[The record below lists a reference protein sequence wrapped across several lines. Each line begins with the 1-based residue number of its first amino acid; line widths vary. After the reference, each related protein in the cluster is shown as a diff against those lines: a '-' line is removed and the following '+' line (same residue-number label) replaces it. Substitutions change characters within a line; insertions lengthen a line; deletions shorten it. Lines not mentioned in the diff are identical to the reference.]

1 VRGVYPALDAFRES
15 LNSDWP
21 CRAVTVTVTLR
32 LSAADAGRLAA
43 RITVLAGAAV
53 GVLFLLASTS
63 DDYPTAHLFDC
74 LHWTVAYVAAAIVA
88 WLGVVDAIGVDRAT
102 RRWFAIGLTLT
113 AVGDLFYDY
122 YELTGVWVPQVS
134 DTLFLSLGP
143 CFVVGLAIALRKDR
157 RLQLRT
163 FLLDV
168 ISLALV
174 LLTLTL
180 DLYLPRQGS
189 MTTLDLGVLI
199 IYPICLL
206 TPVCLAVVLAP
217 TMRLRPDRRR
227 LLLFVAM
234 LGNGI
239 VWMIWNGEV
248 DDYPPAAGTLLSL
261 GFSVFALAI
270 GYGAA
275 VWQTKVEQN
284 PAWERFC
291 ETVLRLIPLLA
302 VAMAVVTLAI
312 VWAVPDVRRSVQLA
326 TIMGAAV
333 VIVLAVIRQSMSLLE
348 HDRLVAAERDLRER
362 TRELRASN
370 EQLHRMAEMAQVA
383 NQAKSE
389 FLANMSHE
397 IRTPMNGVIGMT
409 DLLLDTKL
417 DHGQRETAET
427 IRSSAQALLTVIND
441 ILDFSKIE
449 AGKLDLEAMEFAPR
463 ELVGQV
469 VRMMRVS
476 AEAKGLVLTA
486 KVADAVPA
494 LVRGDAGRLR
504 QILVN
509 LCGNAV
515 KFTERGSVT
524 VSVGAT
530 PAEGGRTM
538 LDLEV
543 RDTGV
548 GIPADRVHTLFK
560 PFSQVDASTTRRY
573 GGTGLG
579 LSIVRRLAE
588 LMGGEAGVESS
599 EGAGSTFWFT
609 ACFEV
614 ANEHAAQAAATSA
627 GPCGDAGKRILLAE
641 DNAVN
646 EKVATRFLEKLG
658 YIVHAVVNGREA
670 VDAWARGGYD
680 LVLMD
685 CQMPVLD
692 GYAATRE
699 IRTRENGG
707 PRIPIVALTANAM
720 KKDELECREAGMDDH
735 LAKPLNREALA
746 RCLALHLGAGRE
758 NEGKLSAAA
767 AATG

>member
-1 VRGVYPALDAFRES
+1 M
-15 LNSDWP
+15 
-21 CRAVTVTVTLR
+21 
-32 LSAADAGRLAA
+32 
-43 RITVLAGAAV
+43 VLAGVGV
-53 GVLFLLASTS
+53 GVLFLFALTRKDEA
-63 DDYPTAHLFDC
+63 TAHLFD
-74 LHWTVAYVAAAIVA
+74 LMHWTLAYIAAAVVA
-88 WLGVVDAIGVDRAT
+88 WLGVRDATGVDRVV

-113 AVGDLFYDY
+113 VVGDLLYDF
-122 YELTGVWVPQVS
+122 YELTGRILLPQLN

-143 CFVVGLAIALRKDR
+143 CFVIGLAVVLRKDR

-168 ISLALV
+168 VALALV

-180 DLYLPRQGS
+180 DLYLPRVGS
-189 MTTLDLGVLI
+189 MATIDLGVLI

-206 TPVCLAVVLAP
+206 TPVCVAIVMAP
-217 TMRLRPDRRR
+217 TMRMRPDPRRM
-227 LLLFVAM
+227 LLFAAL

-239 VWMIWNGEV
+239 VWMIWNADV
-248 DDYPPAAGTLLSL
+248 DIRTPTSGTWLNL
-261 GFSVFALAI
+261 GFSVFTLAI
-270 GYGAA
+270 GYGAS
-275 VWQTKVEQN
+275 VWQTKVN
-284 PAWERFC
+284 LDPAWDRFC
-291 ETVLRLIPLLA
+291 EASLRLIPLISIA
-302 VAMAVVTLAI
+302 AAVVTVAI
-312 VWAVPDVRRSVQLA
+312 VWATPNVLRLVQLA
-326 TIMGAAV
+326 TVVGAV
-333 VIVLAVIRQSMSLLE
+333 VVIALAVIRQNMSLLE

-362 TRELRASN
+362 TRELRTSN
-370 EQLHRMAEMAQVA
+370 EQLHRLAEMAQVA

-409 DLLLDTKL
+409 DILLDTKL
-417 DHGQRETAET
+417 DQSQRETAET

-449 AGKLDLEAMEFAPR
+449 AGKLDLEAIEFAPR
-463 ELVGQV
+463 ELLDQV

-476 AEAKGLVLTA
+476 AEAKGLELTGW
-486 KVADAVPA
+486 VAESVPA
-494 LVRGDAGRLR
+494 VVRGDAGRLR

-524 VSVGAT
+524 VSVDA
-530 PAEGGRTM
+530 AQVESCRTK
-538 LDLEV
+538 LRLEV

-548 GIPADRVHTLFK
+548 GIPADRVHALFK

-599 EGAGSTFWFT
+599 AGVGSTFWFT

-614 ANEHAAQAAATSA
+614 ASEQSA
-627 GPCGDAGKRILLAE
+627 NVVDTVSVPTVLSAKAGKRILLAE
-641 DNAVN
+641 DNVVN
-646 EKVATRFLEKLG
+646 EKVAKRFLEKLG
-658 YIVHAVVNGREA
+658 YSVDAVANGRDA

-699 IRTRENGG
+699 IRARENGG
-707 PRIPIVALTANAM
+707 ARIPIVALTANAM
-720 KKDELECREAGMDDH
+720 KKDELECRQAGMDDH
-735 LAKPLNREALA
+735 LAKPLDREALA
-746 RCLALHLGAGRE
+746 RCLELHLGAGRE
-758 NEGKLSAAA
+758 NEGKLSTAAM
-767 AATG
+767 ATG

>member
-1 VRGVYPALDAFRES
+1 M
-15 LNSDWP
+15 
-21 CRAVTVTVTLR
+21 
-32 LSAADAGRLAA
+32 
-43 RITVLAGAAV
+43 VLAGVGV
-53 GVLFLLASTS
+53 GVLFLFALTRKDEA
-63 DDYPTAHLFDC
+63 TAHLFD
-74 LHWTVAYVAAAIVA
+74 LMHWTLAYIAAAVVA
-88 WLGVVDAIGVDRAT
+88 WLGVRDATGVDRVV

-113 AVGDLFYDY
+113 VVGDLLYDF
-122 YELTGVWVPQVS
+122 YELTGRILLPQLN

-143 CFVVGLAIALRKDR
+143 CFVIGLAVVLRKDR

-168 ISLALV
+168 VALALV

-180 DLYLPRQGS
+180 DLYLPRAGS
-189 MTTLDLGVLI
+189 MATIDLGVLI

-206 TPVCLAVVLAP
+206 TPVCVAIVMAP
-217 TMRLRPDRRR
+217 TMRMRPDPRRM
-227 LLLFVAM
+227 LLFAAL

-239 VWMIWNGEV
+239 VWMIWNADV
-248 DDYPPAAGTLLSL
+248 DIRTPTSGTWLNL
-261 GFSVFALAI
+261 GFSVFTLAI
-270 GYGAA
+270 GYGAS
-275 VWQTKVEQN
+275 VWQTKVN
-284 PAWERFC
+284 LDPAWDRFC
-291 ETVLRLIPLLA
+291 EASLRLIPLISIA
-302 VAMAVVTLAI
+302 AAVVTVAI
-312 VWAVPDVRRSVQLA
+312 VWATPNVLRLVQLA
-326 TIMGAAV
+326 TVVGAV
-333 VIVLAVIRQSMSLLE
+333 VVIALAVIRQNMSLLE

-362 TRELRASN
+362 TRELRTSN
-370 EQLHRMAEMAQVA
+370 EQLHRLAEMAQVA

-409 DLLLDTKL
+409 DILLDTKL
-417 DHGQRETAET
+417 EQSQRETAET

-449 AGKLDLEAMEFAPR
+449 AGKLDLEAIEFAPR
-463 ELVGQV
+463 ELLDQV

-476 AEAKGLVLTA
+476 AEAKGLELTGW
-486 KVADAVPA
+486 VAESVPA
-494 LVRGDAGRLR
+494 VVRGDAGRLR

-524 VSVGAT
+524 VSVDA
-530 PAEGGRTM
+530 AQVESCRTK
-538 LDLEV
+538 LRLEV

-548 GIPADRVHTLFK
+548 GIPADRVHALFK

-599 EGAGSTFWFT
+599 AGVGSTFWFT

-614 ANEHAAQAAATSA
+614 ASEQSA
-627 GPCGDAGKRILLAE
+627 NVVDTVSVPTVLSAKAGKRILLAE
-641 DNAVN
+641 DNVVN
-646 EKVATRFLEKLG
+646 EKVATRFLERLG
-658 YIVHAVVNGREA
+658 YVVHAVPNGREA

-699 IRTRENGG
+699 IRARENGG
-707 PRIPIVALTANAM
+707 ARIPIVALTANAM
-720 KKDELECREAGMDDH
+720 KKDELECRQAGMDDH

-746 RCLALHLGAGRE
+746 RCLAQHLDV
-758 NEGKLSAAA
+758 KLSTAAD
-767 AATG
+767 G

>member
-1 VRGVYPALDAFRES
+1 M
-15 LNSDWP
+15 
-21 CRAVTVTVTLR
+21 
-32 LSAADAGRLAA
+32 
-43 RITVLAGAAV
+43 VLAGVGV
-53 GVLFLLASTS
+53 GVLFLFALTRKDEA
-63 DDYPTAHLFDC
+63 TAHLFD
-74 LHWTVAYVAAAIVA
+74 LMHWTLAYIAAAVVA
-88 WLGVVDAIGVDRAT
+88 WLGVRDATGVDRVV

-113 AVGDLFYDY
+113 VVGDLLYDF
-122 YELTGVWVPQVS
+122 YELTGRILLPQLN

-143 CFVVGLAIALRKDR
+143 CFVIGLAVVLRKDR

-168 ISLALV
+168 VALALV

-180 DLYLPRQGS
+180 DLYLPRVGS
-189 MTTLDLGVLI
+189 MATIDLGVLI

-206 TPVCLAVVLAP
+206 TPVCVAIVMAP
-217 TMRLRPDRRR
+217 TMRMRPDPRRM
-227 LLLFVAM
+227 LLFAAL

-239 VWMIWNGEV
+239 VWMIWNADV
-248 DDYPPAAGTLLSL
+248 DIRTPTSGTWLNL
-261 GFSVFALAI
+261 GFSVFTLAI
-270 GYGAA
+270 GYGAS
-275 VWQTKVEQN
+275 VWQTKVN
-284 PAWERFC
+284 LDPAWDRFC
-291 ETVLRLIPLLA
+291 EASLRLIPLISIA
-302 VAMAVVTLAI
+302 AAVVTVAI
-312 VWAVPDVRRSVQLA
+312 VWATPNVLRLVQLA
-326 TIMGAAV
+326 TVVGAV
-333 VIVLAVIRQSMSLLE
+333 VVIALAVIRQNMSLLE

-362 TRELRASN
+362 TRELRTSN
-370 EQLHRMAEMAQVA
+370 EQLHRLAEMAQVA

-409 DLLLDTKL
+409 DILLDTKL
-417 DHGQRETAET
+417 DQSQRETAET

-449 AGKLDLEAMEFAPR
+449 AGKLDLEAIEFAPR
-463 ELVGQV
+463 ELLDQV

-476 AEAKGLVLTA
+476 AEAKGLELTGW
-486 KVADAVPA
+486 VAESVPGV
-494 LVRGDAGRLR
+494 VRGDAGRLR

-524 VSVGAT
+524 VSVDA
-530 PAEGGRTM
+530 AQVESCRTK
-538 LDLEV
+538 LRLEV

-548 GIPADRVHTLFK
+548 GIPADRVHALFK

-599 EGAGSTFWFT
+599 AGVGSTFWFT

-614 ANEHAAQAAATSA
+614 ASEQSA
-627 GPCGDAGKRILLAE
+627 NVVDTVSVPTVLSAKAGKRILLAE
-641 DNAVN
+641 DNVVN
-646 EKVATRFLEKLG
+646 EKVATRFLERLG
-658 YIVHAVVNGREA
+658 YVVHAVPNGREA

-699 IRTRENGG
+699 IRARENGG
-707 PRIPIVALTANAM
+707 ARIPIVALTANAM
-720 KKDELECREAGMDDH
+720 KKDELECRQAGMDDH

-746 RCLALHLGAGRE
+746 RCLAQHLDV
-758 NEGKLSAAA
+758 KLSTAAD
-767 AATG
+767 G

>member
-1 VRGVYPALDAFRES
+1 M
-15 LNSDWP
+15 
-21 CRAVTVTVTLR
+21 
-32 LSAADAGRLAA
+32 
-43 RITVLAGAAV
+43 VLAGVGV
-53 GVLFLLASTS
+53 GVLFLFALTRKDEA
-63 DDYPTAHLFDC
+63 TAHLFD
-74 LHWTVAYVAAAIVA
+74 LMHWTLAYIAAAVVA
-88 WLGVVDAIGVDRAT
+88 WLGVRDATGVDRVV

-113 AVGDLFYDY
+113 VVGDLLYDF
-122 YELTGVWVPQVS
+122 YELTGRILLPQLN

-143 CFVVGLAIALRKDR
+143 CFVIGLAVVLRKDR

-168 ISLALV
+168 VALALV

-180 DLYLPRQGS
+180 DLYLPRVGS
-189 MTTLDLGVLI
+189 MATIDLGVLI

-206 TPVCLAVVLAP
+206 TPVCVAIVMAP
-217 TMRLRPDRRR
+217 TMRMRPDPRRM
-227 LLLFVAM
+227 LLFAAL

-239 VWMIWNGEV
+239 VWMIWNADV
-248 DDYPPAAGTLLSL
+248 DIRTPTSGTWLNL
-261 GFSVFALAI
+261 GFSVFTLAI
-270 GYGAA
+270 GYGAS
-275 VWQTKVEQN
+275 VWQTKVN
-284 PAWERFC
+284 LDPAWDRFC
-291 ETVLRLIPLLA
+291 EASLRLIPLISIA
-302 VAMAVVTLAI
+302 AAVVTVAI
-312 VWAVPDVRRSVQLA
+312 VWATPNVLRLVQLA
-326 TIMGAAV
+326 TVVGAV
-333 VIVLAVIRQSMSLLE
+333 VVIALAVIRQNMSLLE

-362 TRELRASN
+362 TRELRTSN
-370 EQLHRMAEMAQVA
+370 EQLHRLAEMAQVA

-409 DLLLDTKL
+409 DILLDTKL
-417 DHGQRETAET
+417 DQSQRETAET

-449 AGKLDLEAMEFAPR
+449 AGKLDLEAIEFAPR
-463 ELVGQV
+463 ELLDQV

-476 AEAKGLVLTA
+476 AEAKGLELTGW
-486 KVADAVPA
+486 VAESVPA
-494 LVRGDAGRLR
+494 VVRGDAGRLR

-524 VSVGAT
+524 VSVDA
-530 PAEGGRTM
+530 AQVESCRTK
-538 LDLEV
+538 LRLEV

-548 GIPADRVHTLFK
+548 GIPADRVHALFK

-599 EGAGSTFWFT
+599 AGVGSTFWFT

-614 ANEHAAQAAATSA
+614 ASEQSA
-627 GPCGDAGKRILLAE
+627 NVVDTVSVPTVLSAKAGKRILLAE
-641 DNAVN
+641 DNVVN
-646 EKVATRFLEKLG
+646 EKVATRFLERLG
-658 YIVHAVVNGREA
+658 YVVHAVPNGREA

-699 IRTRENGG
+699 IRARENGG
-707 PRIPIVALTANAM
+707 ARIPIVALTANAM
-720 KKDELECREAGMDDH
+720 KKDELECRQAGMDDH

-746 RCLALHLGAGRE
+746 RCLAQHLDV
-758 NEGKLSAAA
+758 KLSTAAA
-767 AATG
+767 G

>member
-1 VRGVYPALDAFRES
+1 M
-15 LNSDWP
+15 
-21 CRAVTVTVTLR
+21 
-32 LSAADAGRLAA
+32 
-43 RITVLAGAAV
+43 VLAGVGV
-53 GVLFLLASTS
+53 GVLFLFAWTRK
-63 DDYPTAHLFDC
+63 DEATAHLFD
-74 LHWTVAYVAAAIVA
+74 LMHWTLAYIAAAVVA
-88 WLGVVDAIGVDRAT
+88 WLGVRDATGVDRVV

-113 AVGDLFYDY
+113 VVGDLLYDF
-122 YELTGVWVPQVS
+122 YELTGRILLPQLN

-143 CFVVGLAIALRKDR
+143 CFVIGLAVVLRKDR

-168 ISLALV
+168 VALALV

-180 DLYLPRQGS
+180 DLYLPRVGS
-189 MTTLDLGVLI
+189 MATIDLGVLI

-206 TPVCLAVVLAP
+206 TPVCVAIVMAP
-217 TMRLRPDRRR
+217 TMRMRPDPRRM
-227 LLLFVAM
+227 LLFAAL

-239 VWMIWNGEV
+239 VWMIWNADV
-248 DDYPPAAGTLLSL
+248 DIRTPTSGTWLNL
-261 GFSVFALAI
+261 GFSVFTLAI
-270 GYGAA
+270 GYGAS
-275 VWQTKVEQN
+275 VWQTKVN
-284 PAWERFC
+284 LDPAWDRFC
-291 ETVLRLIPLLA
+291 EASLRLIPLISIA
-302 VAMAVVTLAI
+302 AAVVTVAI
-312 VWAVPDVRRSVQLA
+312 VWATPNVLRLVQLA
-326 TIMGAAV
+326 TVVGAV
-333 VIVLAVIRQSMSLLE
+333 VVIALAVIRQNMSLLE

-362 TRELRASN
+362 TRELRTSN
-370 EQLHRMAEMAQVA
+370 EQLHRLAEMAQVA

-409 DLLLDTKL
+409 DILLDTKL
-417 DHGQRETAET
+417 DQSQRETAET

-449 AGKLDLEAMEFAPR
+449 AGKLDLEAIEFAPR
-463 ELVGQV
+463 ELLDQV

-476 AEAKGLVLTA
+476 AEAKGLELTGW
-486 KVADAVPA
+486 VAESVPA
-494 LVRGDAGRLR
+494 VVRGDAGRLR

-524 VSVGAT
+524 VSVDA
-530 PAEGGRTM
+530 AQVESCRTK
-538 LDLEV
+538 LRLAV

-548 GIPADRVHTLFK
+548 GIPADRVHALFK

-599 EGAGSTFWFT
+599 AGVGSTFWFT

-614 ANEHAAQAAATSA
+614 ASEQSA
-627 GPCGDAGKRILLAE
+627 NVVDTVSVPTVLSAKAGKRILLAE
-641 DNAVN
+641 DNVVN
-646 EKVATRFLEKLG
+646 EKVATRFLERLG
-658 YIVHAVVNGREA
+658 YVVHAVPNGREA

-699 IRTRENGG
+699 IRARENGG
-707 PRIPIVALTANAM
+707 ARIPIVALTANAM
-720 KKDELECREAGMDDH
+720 KKDELECRQAGMDDH

-746 RCLALHLGAGRE
+746 RCLAQHLDV
-758 NEGKLSAAA
+758 KLSTAAD
-767 AATG
+767 G

>member
-1 VRGVYPALDAFRES
+1 M
-15 LNSDWP
+15 
-21 CRAVTVTVTLR
+21 
-32 LSAADAGRLAA
+32 
-43 RITVLAGAAV
+43 VLAGVGV
-53 GVLFLLASTS
+53 GVLFLFAWTRK
-63 DDYPTAHLFDC
+63 DEATAHLFD
-74 LHWTVAYVAAAIVA
+74 LMHWTLAYIAAAVVA
-88 WLGVVDAIGVDRAT
+88 WLGVRDATGVDRVV

-113 AVGDLFYDY
+113 VVGDLLYDF
-122 YELTGVWVPQVS
+122 YELTGRILLPQLN

-143 CFVVGLAIALRKDR
+143 CFVIGLAVVLRKDR

-168 ISLALV
+168 VALALV

-180 DLYLPRQGS
+180 DLYLPRAGS
-189 MTTLDLGVLI
+189 MATIDLGVLI

-206 TPVCLAVVLAP
+206 TPVCVAIVMAP
-217 TMRLRPDRRR
+217 TMRMRPDPRRM
-227 LLLFVAM
+227 LLFAAL

-239 VWMIWNGEV
+239 VWMIWNADV
-248 DDYPPAAGTLLSL
+248 DIRTPTSGTWLNL
-261 GFSVFALAI
+261 GFSVFTLAI
-270 GYGAA
+270 GYGAS
-275 VWQTKVEQN
+275 VWQTKVN
-284 PAWERFC
+284 LDPAWDRFC
-291 ETVLRLIPLLA
+291 EASLRLIPLISIA
-302 VAMAVVTLAI
+302 AAVVTVAI
-312 VWAVPDVRRSVQLA
+312 VWATPNVLRLVQLA
-326 TIMGAAV
+326 TVVGAV
-333 VIVLAVIRQSMSLLE
+333 VVIALAVIRQNMSLLE

-362 TRELRASN
+362 TRELRTSN
-370 EQLHRMAEMAQVA
+370 EQLHRLAEMAQVA

-397 IRTPMNGVIGMT
+397 ICTPMNGVIGMT
-409 DLLLDTKL
+409 DILLDTKL
-417 DHGQRETAET
+417 EQSQRETAET

-449 AGKLDLEAMEFAPR
+449 AGKLDLEAIEFAPR
-463 ELVGQV
+463 ELLDQV

-476 AEAKGLVLTA
+476 AEAKGLELTGW
-486 KVADAVPA
+486 VAESVPA
-494 LVRGDAGRLR
+494 VVRGDAGRLR

-524 VSVGAT
+524 VSVDA
-530 PAEGGRTM
+530 AQVESCRTK
-538 LDLEV
+538 LRLEV

-548 GIPADRVHTLFK
+548 GIPADRVHALFK

-599 EGAGSTFWFT
+599 AGVGSTFWFT

-614 ANEHAAQAAATSA
+614 ASEQSA
-627 GPCGDAGKRILLAE
+627 NVVDTVSVPTVLSAKAGKRILLAE
-641 DNAVN
+641 DNVVN

-658 YIVHAVVNGREA
+658 YVVHAVPNGREA

-699 IRTRENGG
+699 IRARENGG
-707 PRIPIVALTANAM
+707 ARIPIVALTANAM
-720 KKDELECREAGMDDH
+720 KKDELECRQAGMDDH

-746 RCLALHLGAGRE
+746 RCLAQHLDV
-758 NEGKLSAAA
+758 KLSTAAD
-767 AATG
+767 G

>member
-1 VRGVYPALDAFRES
+1 M
-15 LNSDWP
+15 
-21 CRAVTVTVTLR
+21 
-32 LSAADAGRLAA
+32 
-43 RITVLAGAAV
+43 VLAGVGV
-53 GVLFLLASTS
+53 GVLFLFALTRKDEA
-63 DDYPTAHLFDC
+63 TAHLFD
-74 LHWTVAYVAAAIVA
+74 LMHWTLAYIAAAVVA
-88 WLGVVDAIGVDRAT
+88 WLGVRDATGVDRVV

-113 AVGDLFYDY
+113 VVGDLLYDF
-122 YELTGVWVPQVS
+122 YELTGRILLPQLN

-143 CFVVGLAIALRKDR
+143 CFVIGLAVVLRKDR

-168 ISLALV
+168 VALALV

-180 DLYLPRQGS
+180 DLYLPRVGS
-189 MTTLDLGVLI
+189 MATIDLGVLI

-206 TPVCLAVVLAP
+206 TPVCVAIVMAP
-217 TMRLRPDRRR
+217 TMRMRPDPRRM
-227 LLLFVAM
+227 LLFAAL

-239 VWMIWNGEV
+239 VWMIWNADV
-248 DDYPPAAGTLLSL
+248 DIRTPTSGTWLNL
-261 GFSVFALAI
+261 GFSVFTLAI
-270 GYGAA
+270 GYGAS
-275 VWQTKVEQN
+275 VWQTKVN
-284 PAWERFC
+284 LDPAWDRFC
-291 ETVLRLIPLLA
+291 EASLRLIPLISIA
-302 VAMAVVTLAI
+302 AAVVTVAI
-312 VWAVPDVRRSVQLA
+312 VWATPNVLRLVQLA
-326 TIMGAAV
+326 TVVGAV
-333 VIVLAVIRQSMSLLE
+333 VVIALAVIRQNMSLLE

-362 TRELRASN
+362 TRELRTSN
-370 EQLHRMAEMAQVA
+370 EQLHRLAEMAQVA

-409 DLLLDTKL
+409 DILLDTKL
-417 DHGQRETAET
+417 DQSQRETAET
-427 IRSSAQALLTVIND
+427 IRSSAQALLTVINN

-449 AGKLDLEAMEFAPR
+449 AGKLDLEAIEFAPR
-463 ELVGQV
+463 ELLDQV

-476 AEAKGLVLTA
+476 AEAKGLELTGW
-486 KVADAVPA
+486 VAESVPA
-494 LVRGDAGRLR
+494 VVRGDAGRLR

-524 VSVGAT
+524 VSVDA
-530 PAEGGRTM
+530 AQVESCRTK
-538 LDLEV
+538 LRLAV

-548 GIPADRVHTLFK
+548 GIPADRVHALFK

-599 EGAGSTFWFT
+599 AGVGSTFWFT

-614 ANEHAAQAAATSA
+614 ASEQSA
-627 GPCGDAGKRILLAE
+627 NVVDTVSVPTVLSAKAGKRILLAE
-641 DNAVN
+641 DNVVN
-646 EKVATRFLEKLG
+646 EKVATRFLERLG
-658 YIVHAVVNGREA
+658 YVVHAVPNGREA

-699 IRTRENGG
+699 IRARENGG
-707 PRIPIVALTANAM
+707 ARIPIVALTANAM
-720 KKDELECREAGMDDH
+720 KKDELECRQAGMDDH

-746 RCLALHLGAGRE
+746 RCLAQHLDV
-758 NEGKLSAAA
+758 KLSTAAD
-767 AATG
+767 G